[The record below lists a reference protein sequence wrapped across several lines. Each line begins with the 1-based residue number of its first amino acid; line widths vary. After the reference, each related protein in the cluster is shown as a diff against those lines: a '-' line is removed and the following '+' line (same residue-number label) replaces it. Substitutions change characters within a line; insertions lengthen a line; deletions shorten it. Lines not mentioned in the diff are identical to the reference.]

1 MHDQTQN
8 LIYEAPASRG
18 LATLALLKTNF
29 DNGHDHIGM
38 FQPFLVDA
46 ISGLNKDDF
55 RIEEIKDAMLSRH
68 GLAVPLHTLRTLLK
82 RTCRRG
88 FIRRE
93 FGRYFREPKFPASN
107 IAEATEKIKVEFA
120 HLATKL
126 RDFLADNHQPIETDE
141 EALALLLKFL
151 ERNHVGMVLDTYPD
165 QTVSED
171 PASRSKTR
179 LAIRFIKEVVP
190 SNHRLTTILQ
200 RMLEGFI
207 LQNALLLKDIS
218 TSSRKF
224 KDLRVFF
231 DTRLVLQALGYQ
243 GESSQV
249 ATSQMIAMLKRTG
262 ARVEVFEDTI
272 KETKTVL
279 QFHQRHLGTS
289 QGRSLLSHT
298 PLSRF
303 LLINRYTPA
312 DVAQM
317 IALLDQSV
325 IQAGFSIR
333 PAPKRIARYTLDEA
347 DLAQRLA
354 KTGVPEDEPRVWH
367 DVNCVAAILTLRGAT
382 WPQDFDNAKA
392 IFVTATGLVIKN
404 VVEWFRQQ
412 LEEEHLE
419 GKAERLL
426 PPVVHHIALSNV
438 AWLKLPASGQKLK
451 LNELMALCS
460 AALQPSRK
468 TWDQF
473 KRHLRNLQDSGVV
486 SSDETVAIL
495 ANQFTDVHLSQLED
509 HLVDETDID
518 SNSLNE
524 VIERVSASYAAVA
537 QEYAAKVRQAEE
549 RNRNLQRGIHQ
560 RASKISTFV
569 TQGVS
574 WLLAAIVIVVLLLSL
589 PGFPGPLHDFALPL
603 LLCLNALNLLFG
615 FYVFKHRASLQVRLT
630 AWIQHWLT
638 GAAGPQS
645 EAQDSS

>member
-1 MHDQTQN
+1 
-8 LIYEAPASRG
+8 
-18 LATLALLKTNF
+18 
-29 DNGHDHIGM
+29 
-38 FQPFLVDA
+38 
-46 ISGLNKDDF
+46 
-55 RIEEIKDAMLSRH
+55 MLSRH
-68 GLAVPLHTLRTLLK
+68 GLAVPLHTLRTLLRRICK
-82 RTCRRG
+82 RG
-88 FIRRE
+88 FVRRE
-93 FGRYFREPKFPASN
+93 YGRYFRKPNFPASN
-107 IAEATEKIKVEFA
+107 IAEATAAINVEFT
-120 HLATKL
+120 HLATNL
-126 RDFLADNHQPIETDE
+126 RNFLADNHQPIETDE

-151 ERNHVGMVLDTYPD
+151 ERNHVGMVLDAPPD
-165 QTVSED
+165 QTDSED
-171 PASRSKTR
+171 PSSRTKTR
-179 LAIRFIKEVVP
+179 LVIRFIKEVVP
-190 SNHRLTTILQ
+190 SNNRLTAILQ

-218 TSSRKF
+218 ATSRKF

-243 GESSQV
+243 GKTSQV

-262 ARVEVFEDTI
+262 AQVEVFEDTI
-272 KETKTVL
+272 KEIKTVL
-279 QFHQRHLGTS
+279 HFHQKHLGTS
-289 QGRSLLSHT
+289 QGRNFLSPT

-303 LLINRYTPA
+303 LLTNRYTPA

-317 IALLDQSV
+317 TALLEQSV
-325 IQAGFSIR
+325 LQVGLSIR
-333 PAPKRIARYTLDEA
+333 PAPKRIPLYTLDEA

-367 DVNCVAAILTLRGAT
+367 DVNCVAAVLTLRGAT
-382 WPQDFDNAKA
+382 LPQDIDNAKA

-404 VVEWFRQQ
+404 VIKWFRQQ
-412 LEEEHLE
+412 LEEEHLK

-426 PPVVHHIALSNV
+426 PPVAHHIALSNV

-509 HLVDETDID
+509 HLTGDTDID
-518 SNSLNE
+518 SDSLNE
-524 VIERVSASYAAVA
+524 VIERVSKTYAAVA
-537 QEYAAKVRQAEE
+537 QEYAAKVRNAEE
-549 RNRNLQRGIHQ
+549 QNRNLQCRIHQ
-560 RASKISTFV
+560 KASKFSTLV
-569 TQGVS
+569 TQGAS
-574 WLLAAIVIVVLLLSL
+574 WFLAAFVIAVLLLSL
-589 PGFPGPLHDFALPL
+589 PGSPGPVHHFALPL
-603 LLCLNALNLLFG
+603 LCGLNVLNLLFG
-615 FYVFKHRASLQVRLT
+615 FYVFKHRSGLQVRLT

-638 GAAGPQS
+638 DAARPQS